1 MLMLTFAQWQHT
13 RRVDLVNIPIVNFHP
28 RFRSRNPNQ
37 RPDLKIFDPL
47 VQGYSAA
54 ATELDRVII
63 LGDILDLAAAFL
75 ANNQGGAQRYLQAV
89 QTLQIAANHDLT
101 QKFGGSA
108 NAIRQDIVAAANAQG
123 LAQKTIRINVYYLD
137 AVGANPNL
145 GPIDAIINTQITSAN
160 TSQAFQTAR
169 LNVVR
174 INANAALISETAA
187 HESILLTHPPAP
199 QNMAGK
205 LQDSTTGGD
214 RLITALNAIGGAG
227 VDVVFLQEYDQND
240 IQGRAFRVGQNYN
253 GFSPNRPIVT
263 ARTTPAVGGAPT
275 HPTTL
280 LHEICHAISSNGDH
294 IQDPDNLMAN
304 GAIRNGRNLLSSGQ
318 IGWYRNN
325 GWVV

>member
-1 MLMLTFAQWQHT
+1 
-13 RRVDLVNIPIVNFHP
+13 
-28 RFRSRNPNQ
+28 
-37 RPDLKIFDPL
+37 
-47 VQGYSAA
+47 
-54 ATELDRVII
+54 
-63 LGDILDLAAAFL
+63 
-75 ANNQGGAQRYLQAV
+75 
-89 QTLQIAANHDLT
+89 
-101 QKFGGSA
+101 
-108 NAIRQDIVAAANAQG
+108 
-123 LAQKTIRINVYYLD
+123 
-137 AVGANPNL
+137 
-145 GPIDAIINTQITSAN
+145 
-160 TSQAFQTAR
+160 
-169 LNVVR
+169 
-174 INANAALISETAA
+174 
-187 HESILLTHPPAP
+187 
-199 QNMAGK
+199 MAGK